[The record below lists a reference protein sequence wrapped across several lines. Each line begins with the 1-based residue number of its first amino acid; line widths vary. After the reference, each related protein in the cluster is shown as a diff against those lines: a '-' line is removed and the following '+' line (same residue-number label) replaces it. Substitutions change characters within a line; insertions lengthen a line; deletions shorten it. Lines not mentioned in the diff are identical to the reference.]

1 MGPASTAPPVRS
13 TYSALYPYRA
23 AKISLAF
30 SSDVSG
36 VNPSHLIFFMDLS
49 SSCIYALPSVRP
61 ATRLLRFTHTNYQ
74 TPKIACLL
82 EPLVSFAAD
91 IAADIAADMPL
102 TCR

>member
-61 ATRLLRFTHTNYQ
+61 ATRRFCRTHTNYQ
-74 TPKIACLL
+74 TPKIAWLL
-82 EPLVSFAAD
+82 GPLASLAVN
-91 IAADIAADMPL
+91 IAAYGSVDMP
-102 TCR
+102 